1 MFTTLKNRKGL
12 TLIELIAVLVILGI
26 IAAIAVPTIGNT
38 INNQKQR
45 AAEAEWSAIQ
55 SAAELYAF
63 QNSDDTAISMDD
75 LFDNDYISENV
86 ALTEDEEGSTA
97 IDSSDTLF
105 TVSGS
110 NISVD
115 SGYTSIYIDGFQV
128 YPES

>member
-1 MFTTLKNRKGL
+1 MLTTLKNRKGL

-55 SAAELYAF
+55 SAAELYSF

-110 NISVD
+110 DISVD